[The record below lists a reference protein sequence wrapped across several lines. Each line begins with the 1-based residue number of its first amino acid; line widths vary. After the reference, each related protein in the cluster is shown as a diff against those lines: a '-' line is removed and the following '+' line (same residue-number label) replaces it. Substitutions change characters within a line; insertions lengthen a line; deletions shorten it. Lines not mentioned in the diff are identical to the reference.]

1 MAGVSEIDRLRGLVA
16 SSKDPKEQAECLES
30 LAELEFDAGHFESS
44 AKSAAEGLRLK
55 KSERLFAAKALSE
68 KSLGRME
75 DFRLTCLKAA
85 DLFPKNKLFS
95 ASVTPEASPVERKS
109 EIPVNLS
116 PGLAAPDPSQLDA
129 LGAMSDDQIEA
140 VLSAMERP
148 GMKEQL
154 EKVSGRSVSSQELAS
169 MKSMMNP
176 AMIRSVL
183 GMYKNNPSMFA
194 SMAAN
199 QGKNFP
205 SPASMNC
212 PIPPPMNS
220 AMPPPSVNSPMAPS
234 SMNSPFSPPPMS
246 SPFGPGMG
254 APGFGTLLENKDMIL
269 TMLSTV
275 RENPKMIL
283 GMIDPE
289 GRSPLSQISE
299 ASLKRFAS
307 VIYYLLK
314 AVLETIVFLRAHKV
328 KLLLLMIAWLL
339 YRNVYY

>member
-1 MAGVSEIDRLRGLVA
+1 MAGATEIDRLRGLVA
-16 SSKDPKEQAECLES
+16 CSKDPKEQAECLES
-30 LAELEFDAGHFESS
+30 LAELEFDAGQFESS
-44 AKSAAEGLRLK
+44 AKSAAEGLKLN

-75 DFRLTCLKAA
+75 DFRLTCLKAS
-85 DLFPKNKLFS
+85 DLFPKNRLFS

-109 EIPVNLS
+109 EVPVNLS

-140 VLSAMERP
+140 VLNAMERP
-148 GMKEQL
+148 GIKEQL

-199 QGKNFP
+199 QGKSFP
-205 SPASMNC
+205 SPPSMNC

-220 AMPPPSVNSPMAPS
+220 PMPPPSVNSPMAPS
-234 SMNSPFSPPPMS
+234 SMNSPLSAPMN

-299 ASLKRFAS
+299 TTLKRFAS

-314 AVLETIVFLRAHKV
+314 VVLETIAFLRAHKV